1 MQDCGVRKL
10 TVVDSGRVV
19 VSNLARQSLYTSDD
33 RGAPKATAIVK
44 HLVERC
50 PSVVSLHFLPLKAF
64 RWKYFH
70 LFLLLSCLMNIYHDP
85 LQDAQGIQ
93 MEIPMPG
100 HPLSPGEAAGV
111 LQDCKS
117 LEELVASHDAIFLL
131 TDTRESRWL
140 PTLLCTNENKVNLV
154 GILE

>member
-1 MQDCGVRKL
+1 
-10 TVVDSGRVV
+10 
-19 VSNLARQSLYTSDD
+19 
-33 RGAPKATAIVK
+33 
-44 HLVERC
+44 
-50 PSVVSLHFLPLKAF
+50 
-64 RWKYFH
+64 
-70 LFLLLSCLMNIYHDP
+70 MNIYHAP

-100 HPLSPGEAAGV
+100 HPVSPGEAAGV
-111 LQDCKS
+111 LQDCKR

>member
-33 RGAPKATAIVK
+33 RGAPKATAILK

-50 PSVVSLHFLPLKAF
+50 PSVVSLHFLPIETVLPPF
-64 RWKYFH
+64 
-70 LFLLLSCLMNIYHDP
+70 FLLLSCLKLLMNIYHAP

-100 HPLSPGEAAGV
+100 HPVSPGEAACV
-111 LQDCKS
+111 LQDCKR

-140 PTLLCTNENKVNLV
+140 PTLLCTNENKVNFV